1 MGARMEEEEEK
12 KEHGGATNCIG
23 HTRAMVP
30 SSSSPFLAY
39 IGPPRRPPPSALRSP
54 SVRRAPPPLF
64 HSLSLAFA
72 AAVAGPE

>member
-39 IGPPRRPPPSALRSP
+39 IGPPRRLRPP
-54 SVRRAPPPLF
+54 SVRRAPTPLF